1 MKFSDP
7 DTSLVIG
14 TERMDKNV
22 RVFLADQ
29 GIGLRHV
36 DINRLFTCFTKVNTT
51 VKGVGSGWLMPGNL

>member
-7 DTSLVIG
+7 DPLLVIG

-36 DINRLFTCFTKVNTT
+36 DINRLLPVFSTT
-51 VKGVGSGWLMPGNL
+51 VKTGKSCMAEV